1 MASLGGQKISGI
13 PERGQKQQAPQMGQ
27 KQLAPQ
33 MGQKPQA
40 SLVRQPQASLDAR
53 HLASLKEKNKTS
65 AATSKLSEDQS
76 QTKTTPEKKHLSGQ
90 EEEQLVFNSSQTTV
104 FQRALEPVTLRS
116 AGSDQDTLRRNGHSC
131 SKPFGFGE
139 TVGFR
144 THTMG
149 SNISQEKISRQK
161 KDRIAAR
168 FVTAAGRIK
177 LEVITENSSEKQDSR
192 ALSVGQGVPGD
203 RGMLSS
209 RSVAPP
215 GYGGGGN
222 SHAFQDSSENSSK
235 TPKLIPG
242 KGKLLI
248 HPKEQGN

>member
-1 MASLGGQKISGI
+1 M
-13 PERGQKQQAPQMGQ
+13 GQKQLAPQMGQ

-90 EEEQLVFNSSQTTV
+90 EEEEQLVFNSSQTTV

-139 TVGFR
+139 TVRFR

-168 FVTAAGRIK
+168 KEA
-177 LEVITENSSEKQDSR
+177 TEKFEDAQQTLVPVQREREKEKEKEKETGPNDVQ
-192 ALSVGQGVPGD
+192 LPKHPGED
-203 RGMLSS
+203 EADCIV
-209 RSVAPP
+209 RS
-215 GYGGGGN
+215 
-222 SHAFQDSSENSSK
+222 
-235 TPKLIPG
+235 L
-242 KGKLLI
+242 
-248 HPKEQGN
+248 